1 MSYRILLSWF
11 LSQAKNVGLAFVGRE
26 IVELVFVGRG
36 NRQARFCRKRKL
48 SKWVLSQAKNVR
60 LAFVGRKI
68 VELGFCHKRK
78 LSHRFCYEVNRRTGL
93 LSQEENVK
101 LVLSKGKLS
110 SRVGNL
116 VLNYC

>member
-1 MSYRILLSWF
+1 MSARILLSWF

-36 NRQARFCRKRKL
+36 NRQARFYRKRKL

-60 LAFVGRKI
+60 LAFVAREI

-93 LSQEENVK
+93 LSQEDNVK

-110 SRVGNL
+110 SRVENL

>member
-1 MSYRILLSWF
+1 LSKEENVGQDF
-11 LSQAKNVGLAFVGRE
+11 VELILSQAKNVGLAFVGRE

-60 LAFVGRKI
+60 LAFVAREI

-78 LSHRFCYEVNRRTGL
+78 SSSQVLSKK
-93 LSQEENVK
+93 ENVK

-110 SRVGNL
+110 SRVENL